1 MRRHWNLRIDGE
13 VSPALLDGTDEIQRV
28 MCGWYRKFRQIHI
41 DAQRK
46 VYPVHVQPD
55 FVATFFSGGVD
66 SFFTLQQHKDEI
78 THLVFVHGFDI
89 RIDDRPRQQEMA
101 QNARRVAEQLQ
112 LQLVE
117 VETNMRD
124 FGDPHVSWPD
134 AYHGAGMAAIALLLA
149 PRFKRIYIPST
160 FSWDQQ
166 FPYGSHPELDRHW
179 SNGHIDIVH
188 DSVEHNRFE
197 KIQAIAD
204 WPIIANHL
212 RICYG
217 SKHQGLNCGRCK
229 KCLWTM
235 IVLESIGRLDMMNTL
250 PHEIDLQALK
260 QYLPYKKDPRERF
273 IKSIACLEARGANTE
288 LLAVLHEL
296 VEKGDRYTKE
306 TRLNRLW
313 KKAIKYLR

>member
-1 MRRHWNLRIDGE
+1 MSKLTLDGVRIEEDEETQTLRATLTTKKQPFNIWFRTDKGSINPSLEPFLPIALIPAMRRHWNLRVDGE

-28 MCGWYRKFRQIHI
+28 MCGWYRKFRQIRI
-41 DAQRK
+41 SAQYK
-46 VYPVHVQPD
+46 EHPVHVQPD
-55 FVATFFSGGVD
+55 SVATFFSGGVD

-149 PRFKRIYIPST
+149 PRFKRIYIPSS
-160 FSWDQQ
+160 FSWDQL

-204 WPIIANHL
+204 WPIIDN
-212 RICYG
+212 
-217 SKHQGLNCGRCK
+217 
-229 KCLWTM
+229 
-235 IVLESIGRLDMMNTL
+235 
-250 PHEIDLQALK
+250 EIQCLQAMK
-260 QYLPYKKDPRERF
+260 
-273 IKSIACLEARGANTE
+273 
-288 LLAVLHEL
+288 
-296 VEKGDRYTKE
+296 VEGNNKNNKRV
-306 TRLNRLW
+306 
-313 KKAIKYLR
+313 